1 MAKKLKVGIIGLGS
15 MGSTHLDIYS
25 QISEVEVVAVSDSI
39 KSRLDGSSRAEG
51 NISGQAQGNITGL
64 ETKQYLDG
72 MDLIDDP
79 DIELVDICV
88 GTNLHFILVEAAV
101 AKGKHVLV
109 EKPLARTYDEAKKIV
124 QLAVNSSSNIMSA
137 MCLRYWPAWVW
148 LKKIIDNKEYG
159 ECLSLTCKRQTSHP
173 PGTFYSNDDECGGA
187 LLDLHIHDTDFINH
201 CFGMPKAVFSQ
212 GYKGPSGG
220 IDHVATQYIYDQPQK
235 APLVTAEGTW
245 TMQEGYGFNMSYIAN
260 FENAT
265 ACYLL
270 DNEETLRLF
279 RSGCEPEII
288 KLDEGMGYEF
298 EIRSFVDDILSN
310 KRRDID
316 SLKQAAESVAI
327 IEAELASIKSCSV
340 VALEFDG
347 AAAPPCK
354 QQLPPELG
362 HLNS

>member
-1 MAKKLKVGIIGLGS
+1 MAKKLKVGVIGIGS

-25 QISEVEVVAVSDSI
+25 QISEVEVVAVADLK
-39 KSRLDGSSRAEG
+39 KSRLDGSSKAEG
-51 NISGQAQGNITGL
+51 NISGQAQGSVVGF
-64 ETKQYLDG
+64 EAKQYLDG

-88 GTNLHFILVEAAV
+88 GTNLHFVFVEAAL

-124 QLAVNSSSNIMSA
+124 ELALNSSTNIMSA

-148 LKKIIDNKEYG
+148 LKKVIDSKQYG
-159 ECLSLTCKRQTSHP
+159 RCLSLTCKRQTSHP

-187 LLDLHIHDTDFINH
+187 LLDLHVHDTDFINY

-220 IDHVATQYIYDQPQK
+220 IDHVATHYIYDQSQN

-245 TMQEGYGFNMSYIAN
+245 TMQEGYGFNMSYTAN
-260 FENAT
+260 FEKAT

-270 DNEETLRLF
+270 DDEETLTLF
-279 RSGCEPEII
+279 RSSYEPEII

-298 EIRSFVDDILSN
+298 EIRSFVDEILRGEKSDMALLN
-310 KRRDID
+310 
-316 SLKQAAESVAI
+316 QAAKSIAI
-327 IEAELASIKSCSV
+327 IEAEQVSIRSCSV
-340 VALEFDG
+340 VTL
-347 AAAPPCK
+347 
-354 QQLPPELG
+354 
-362 HLNS
+362 SV

>member
-1 MAKKLKVGIIGLGS
+1 MAKKLKVGVIGLGS

-25 QISEVEVVAVSDSI
+25 QISEVEVVAVADP
-39 KSRLDGSSRAEG
+39 KKNRLDGSSKAEG
-51 NISGQAQGNITGL
+51 NISGQAQGSVVGF
-64 ETKQYLDG
+64 EAKKYLDG
-72 MDLIDDP
+72 MNLIDDP

-88 GTNLHFILVEAAV
+88 GTNLHFIFVEAAL

-124 QLAVNSSSNIMSA
+124 ELALNSSTNIMSA

-148 LKKIIDNKEYG
+148 LKKVIDNKQYG
-159 ECLSLTCKRQTSHP
+159 RCLSLTCKRQTSHP

-187 LLDLHIHDTDFINH
+187 LLDLHVHDTDFINY

-220 IDHVATQYIYDQPQK
+220 VDHVATHYIYDQSQN

-245 TMQEGYGFNMSYIAN
+245 TMQEGYGFNMSYTAN
-260 FENAT
+260 FEKAT

-270 DNEETLRLF
+270 DDEETLTLF
-279 RSGCEPEII
+279 RSSYEPEII

-298 EIRSFVDDILSN
+298 EIRSFVDEILRGEKSDMTLLN
-310 KRRDID
+310 
-316 SLKQAAESVAI
+316 QAAKSIAI
-327 IEAELASIKSCSV
+327 IEAEQVSIRSCSV
-340 VALEFDG
+340 VTL
-347 AAAPPCK
+347 
-354 QQLPPELG
+354 
-362 HLNS
+362 SV

>member
-1 MAKKLKVGIIGLGS
+1 MAKKLKVGVIGLGS

-25 QISEVEVVAVSDSI
+25 QISEVEVVAVADLK

-51 NISGQAQGNITGL
+51 NISGQAQGSVVGL
-64 ETKQYLDG
+64 EAKKYLDG
-72 MDLIDDP
+72 MDLINDP

-88 GTNLHFILVEAAV
+88 GTNLHFVFVEAAL

-124 QLAVNSSSNIMSA
+124 ELALNSSTYIMSA

-148 LKKIIDNKEYG
+148 LKKVIDSKQYG
-159 ECLSLTCKRQTSHP
+159 RCLSLTCKRQTSHP

-187 LLDLHIHDTDFINH
+187 LLDLHVHDTDFINY

-220 IDHVATQYIYDQPQK
+220 IDHVATHYIYDQSQN

-245 TMQEGYGFNMSYIAN
+245 TMQEGYGFNMSYTAN
-260 FENAT
+260 FEKAT

-270 DNEETLRLF
+270 DDEETLTLF
-279 RSGCEPEII
+279 RSSYEPEII

-298 EIRSFVDDILSN
+298 EIRSFVDEILRGEKSDMALLN
-310 KRRDID
+310 
-316 SLKQAAESVAI
+316 QAAKSIAI
-327 IEAELASIKSCSV
+327 IEAEQVSIRSCSV
-340 VALEFDG
+340 VTL
-347 AAAPPCK
+347 
-354 QQLPPELG
+354 
-362 HLNS
+362 SV

>member
-1 MAKKLKVGIIGLGS
+1 MAKKLKVGVIGLGS

-25 QISEVEVVAVSDSI
+25 QISEVEVVALADP
-39 KSRLDGSSRAEG
+39 KKNRLDGSSRAEG
-51 NISGQAQGNITGL
+51 NISGQAQGSVVGI
-64 ETKQYLDG
+64 EAKKYLDG

-88 GTNLHFILVEAAV
+88 GTNLHFVFVEAAL

-124 QLAVNSSSNIMSA
+124 ELALNSSTNIMSA

-148 LKKIIDNKEYG
+148 LKKVIANKQYG
-159 ECLSLTCKRQTSHP
+159 RCLSLTCKRQTSHP

-187 LLDLHIHDTDFINH
+187 LLDLHVHDTDFINY

-220 IDHVATQYIYDQPQK
+220 IDHVATHYIYDQSQN

-245 TMQEGYGFNMSYIAN
+245 TMQESYGFNMSYTAN
-260 FENAT
+260 FEKAT

-270 DNEETLRLF
+270 DDEETLRLF
-279 RSGCEPEII
+279 RSGYEPELI

-310 KRRDID
+310 KTININL
-316 SLKQAAESVAI
+316 LKQAAESVAI
-327 IEAELASIKSCSV
+327 IEAEIVSIKSCSV
-340 VALEFDG
+340 VTLG
-347 AAAPPCK
+347 A
-354 QQLPPELG
+354 G
-362 HLNS
+362 S

>member
-1 MAKKLKVGIIGLGS
+1 MAKKLKVGVIGLGS

-25 QISEVEVVAVSDSI
+25 QISEVEVVAVADP
-39 KSRLDGSSRAEG
+39 KKNRLDGSSKAEG
-51 NISGQAQGNITGL
+51 NISGQAQGSVVGF
-64 ETKQYLDG
+64 EAKKYLDG

-88 GTNLHFILVEAAV
+88 GTDLHFVFVEAAL

-124 QLAVNSSSNIMSA
+124 ELALNSSTNIMSA

-148 LKKIIDNKEYG
+148 LKKVIDNKQYG
-159 ECLSLTCKRQTSHP
+159 RCLSLTCKRQTSHP

-187 LLDLHIHDTDFINH
+187 LLDLHVHDTDFINY

-220 IDHVATQYIYDQPQK
+220 VDHVATHYIYDQSQN

-245 TMQEGYGFNMSYIAN
+245 TMQEGYGFNMSYTAN
-260 FENAT
+260 FEKAT

-270 DNEETLRLF
+270 DDEETLTLF
-279 RSGCEPEII
+279 RSSYEPEII

-298 EIRSFVDDILSN
+298 EIRSFVDEILRGEKSDMTLLN
-310 KRRDID
+310 
-316 SLKQAAESVAI
+316 QAAKSIAI
-327 IEAELASIKSCSV
+327 IEAEQVSIRSCSV
-340 VALEFDG
+340 VTL
-347 AAAPPCK
+347 
-354 QQLPPELG
+354 
-362 HLNS
+362 SV

>member
-1 MAKKLKVGIIGLGS
+1 MANKLKVGVIGLGS

-25 QISEVEVVAVSDSI
+25 QISEVEVVALADPK

-51 NISGQAQGNITGL
+51 NISGQAEGSVVGL
-64 ETKQYLDG
+64 EAKKYLDG
-72 MDLIDDP
+72 MDLINDP

-88 GTNLHFILVEAAV
+88 GTNLHFVFVEAAL

-124 QLAVNSSSNIMSA
+124 ELALNSSTNIMSA

-148 LKKIIDNKEYG
+148 LKKVIDNKQYG
-159 ECLSLTCKRQTSHP
+159 RCLSLTCKRQTSHP

-187 LLDLHIHDTDFINH
+187 LLDLHVHDTDFINY

-220 IDHVATQYIYDQPQK
+220 VDHVATHYIYDQSK
-235 APLVTAEGTW
+235 NAPLVTAEGTW
-245 TMQEGYGFNMSYIAN
+245 TMQEGYGFNMSYTAN
-260 FENAT
+260 FEKAT

-270 DNEETLRLF
+270 DDEETLTLF
-279 RSGCEPEII
+279 RSSYEPEII

-298 EIRSFVDDILSN
+298 EIRSFVDEILRGEKSDMTLLN
-310 KRRDID
+310 
-316 SLKQAAESVAI
+316 QAAKSIAI
-327 IEAELASIKSCSV
+327 IEAEQVSIRSCSV
-340 VALEFDG
+340 VTL
-347 AAAPPCK
+347 
-354 QQLPPELG
+354 
-362 HLNS
+362 SV

>member
-1 MAKKLKVGIIGLGS
+1 MAKKLKVGVIGLGS

-25 QISEVEVVAVSDSI
+25 QISEVEVVAVADPN

-51 NISGQAQGNITGL
+51 NISGQAQGSVAGL
-64 ETKQYLDG
+64 EAKQYIDG

-88 GTNLHFILVEAAV
+88 GTNLHFVFVEAAL

-124 QLAVNSSSNIMSA
+124 ELALNSSTNIMSA

-148 LKKIIDNKEYG
+148 LKKVIDNKEYG

-187 LLDLHIHDTDFINH
+187 LLDLHVHDTDFINY
-201 CFGMPKAVFSQ
+201 CFGIPSAVFSQ

-220 IDHVATQYIYDQPQK
+220 IDHVATHYIYDQSQNT
-235 APLVTAEGTW
+235 PLVTAEGTW
-245 TMQEGYGFNMSYIAN
+245 TMQEGYGFNMSYTAN
-260 FENAT
+260 FEKAT

-270 DNEETLRLF
+270 DDEETLRLF
-279 RSGCEPEII
+279 RSGYEPEII
-288 KLDEGMGYEF
+288 RLDEGMGYEF

-310 KRRDID
+310 KAININL
-316 SLKQAAESVAI
+316 LKQAAESIAI
-327 IEAELASIKSCSV
+327 IEAEMVSIKSCSV
-340 VALEFDG
+340 VTL
-347 AAAPPCK
+347 
-354 QQLPPELG
+354 
-362 HLNS
+362 SV

>member
-1 MAKKLKVGIIGLGS
+1 MAKKLKVGVIGLGS

-25 QISEVEVVAVSDSI
+25 QISEVEVVAVADLK

-51 NISGQAQGNITGL
+51 NISGQAQGSVVGF
-64 ETKQYLDG
+64 EAKQYLDG

-88 GTNLHFILVEAAV
+88 GTNLHFVFVEAAL

-124 QLAVNSSSNIMSA
+124 ELALNSSTNIMSA

-148 LKKIIDNKEYG
+148 LKKVIDSKQYG
-159 ECLSLTCKRQTSHP
+159 RCLSLTCKRQTSHP

-187 LLDLHIHDTDFINH
+187 LLDLHVHDTDFINY

-220 IDHVATQYIYDQPQK
+220 IDHVATHYIYDQSQN

-245 TMQEGYGFNMSYIAN
+245 TMQEGYGFNMSYTAN
-260 FENAT
+260 FEKAT

-270 DNEETLRLF
+270 DDEETLTLF
-279 RSGCEPEII
+279 RSSYEPEII

-298 EIRSFVDDILSN
+298 EIRSFVDEILRGEKSDMALLN
-310 KRRDID
+310 
-316 SLKQAAESVAI
+316 QAAKSIAI
-327 IEAELASIKSCSV
+327 IEAEQVSIRSCSV
-340 VALEFDG
+340 VTL
-347 AAAPPCK
+347 
-354 QQLPPELG
+354 
-362 HLNS
+362 SV

>member
-1 MAKKLKVGIIGLGS
+1 MAKKLKVGVIGLGS

-25 QISEVEVVAVSDSI
+25 QISEVEVVAVADLK

-51 NISGQAQGNITGL
+51 NIGGQAQGSVVGF
-64 ETKQYLDG
+64 EAKQYLDG

-88 GTNLHFILVEAAV
+88 GTNLHFVFVEAAL

-124 QLAVNSSSNIMSA
+124 ELALNSSTNIMSA

-148 LKKIIDNKEYG
+148 LKKVIDNKKYG
-159 ECLSLTCKRQTSHP
+159 RCLSLTCKRQTSHP

-187 LLDLHIHDTDFINH
+187 LLDLHVHDTDFINY

-220 IDHVATQYIYDQPQK
+220 IDHVATHYIYDQSQN

-245 TMQEGYGFNMSYIAN
+245 TMQEGYGFNMSYTAN
-260 FENAT
+260 FEKAT

-270 DNEETLRLF
+270 DDEETLTLF
-279 RSGCEPEII
+279 RSSYEPEII

-298 EIRSFVDDILSN
+298 EIRSFVDEILRGEKSDMTLLN
-310 KRRDID
+310 
-316 SLKQAAESVAI
+316 QAAKSIAI
-327 IEAELASIKSCSV
+327 IEAEQVSIRSCSV
-340 VALEFDG
+340 VTL
-347 AAAPPCK
+347 
-354 QQLPPELG
+354 
-362 HLNS
+362 SV

>member
-1 MAKKLKVGIIGLGS
+1 MAKKLKVGVIGLGS

-25 QISEVEVVAVSDSI
+25 QISEVEVVAVADP
-39 KSRLDGSSRAEG
+39 KKNRLDGSSKAEG
-51 NISGQAQGNITGL
+51 NISGQAQGSVVGF
-64 ETKQYLDG
+64 EAKKYLDG

-88 GTNLHFILVEAAV
+88 GTNLHFIFVEAAL

-124 QLAVNSSSNIMSA
+124 ELALNSSTNIMSA

-148 LKKIIDNKEYG
+148 LKKVIDNKQYG
-159 ECLSLTCKRQTSHP
+159 RCLSLTCKRQTSHP

-187 LLDLHIHDTDFINH
+187 LLDLHVHDTDFINY

-220 IDHVATQYIYDQPQK
+220 IDHVATHYIYDQSQN

-245 TMQEGYGFNMSYIAN
+245 TMQEGYGFNMSYTAN
-260 FENAT
+260 FEKAT

-270 DNEETLRLF
+270 DDEETLTLF
-279 RSGCEPEII
+279 RSSYEPEII

-298 EIRSFVDDILSN
+298 EIRSFVDEILRGEKSDMTLLN
-310 KRRDID
+310 
-316 SLKQAAESVAI
+316 QAAKSIAI
-327 IEAELASIKSCSV
+327 IEAEQVSIRSCSV
-340 VALEFDG
+340 VTL
-347 AAAPPCK
+347 
-354 QQLPPELG
+354 
-362 HLNS
+362 SV

>member
-1 MAKKLKVGIIGLGS
+1 MAKKLKVGVIGLGS

-25 QISEVEVVAVSDSI
+25 QISEVEVVAVADLK

-51 NISGQAQGNITGL
+51 NISGQAQGSVVGF
-64 ETKQYLDG
+64 EAKKYLDG

-88 GTNLHFILVEAAV
+88 GTNLHFVFVEAAL

-124 QLAVNSSSNIMSA
+124 ELALNSSTNIMSA

-148 LKKIIDNKEYG
+148 LKKVIDNKQYG
-159 ECLSLTCKRQTSHP
+159 RCLSLTCKRQTSHP

-187 LLDLHIHDTDFINH
+187 LLDLHVHDTDFINY

-220 IDHVATQYIYDQPQK
+220 IDHVATHYIYDQSQN

-245 TMQEGYGFNMSYIAN
+245 TMQEGYGFNMSYTAN
-260 FENAT
+260 FEKAT

-270 DNEETLRLF
+270 DDEETLTLF
-279 RSGCEPEII
+279 RSSYEPEII

-298 EIRSFVDDILSN
+298 EIRSFVDEILRGEKSDMTLLN
-310 KRRDID
+310 
-316 SLKQAAESVAI
+316 QAAKSIAI
-327 IEAELASIKSCSV
+327 IEAEQVSIRSCSV
-340 VALEFDG
+340 VTL
-347 AAAPPCK
+347 
-354 QQLPPELG
+354 
-362 HLNS
+362 SV

>member
-1 MAKKLKVGIIGLGS
+1 MAKKLKVGVIGLGS

-25 QISEVEVVAVSDSI
+25 QISEVEVVAFADLK

-51 NISGQAQGNITGL
+51 NISGQAQGSVVGF
-64 ETKQYLDG
+64 EAKKYLDG
-72 MDLIDDP
+72 MDLINDP

-88 GTNLHFILVEAAV
+88 GTNLHFVFVEAAL

-124 QLAVNSSSNIMSA
+124 ELALNSSTYIMSA

-148 LKKIIDNKEYG
+148 LKKVIDSKQYG
-159 ECLSLTCKRQTSHP
+159 RCLSLTCKRQTSHP

-187 LLDLHIHDTDFINH
+187 LLDLHVHDTDFINY

-220 IDHVATQYIYDQPQK
+220 IDHVATHYIYDQSQN

-245 TMQEGYGFNMSYIAN
+245 TMQEGYGFNMSYTAN
-260 FENAT
+260 FEKAT

-270 DNEETLRLF
+270 DDEETLTLF
-279 RSGCEPEII
+279 RSSYEPEII

-298 EIRSFVDDILSN
+298 EIRSFVDEILRGEKSDMTLLN
-310 KRRDID
+310 
-316 SLKQAAESVAI
+316 QAAKSIAI
-327 IEAELASIKSCSV
+327 IEAEQVSIRSCSV
-340 VALEFDG
+340 VTL
-347 AAAPPCK
+347 
-354 QQLPPELG
+354 
-362 HLNS
+362 SV